1 MVRRAAVI
9 AVLSLA
15 VACSNDSD
23 MQAPKSV
30 RIVPD
35 LTGYNTIRLDAGDS
49 RTPSAPYGT
58 FSYIVVDGAISWYMF
73 ASHLLPARAYRV
85 VLTAELSGGANDYEA
100 FYCPT
105 VEWDWGDGTESES
118 TADCEP
124 YEPGKSEIKR
134 RFTVE
139 HVFKA
144 GNHRITFR
152 LKRHDKPLTAASV
165 QIQVQPG
172 IRDIGGDPR

>member
-1 MVRRAAVI
+1 MWNLRRLTWASAAALTI
-9 AVLSLA
+9 AA
-15 VACSNDSD
+15 AWG
-23 MQAPKSV
+23 ASV
-30 RIVPD
+30 RASQPTEKDRPKIS
-35 LTGYNTIRLDAGDS
+35 IRANPMVS
-49 RTPSAPYGT
+49 RAPS
-58 FSYIVVDGAISWYMF
+58 
-73 ASHLLPARAYRV
+73 RV